1 MVDRFDRLGSSD
13 TIRQIDTGVISCRR
27 CPRLVAWRE
36 EVARNKRAAYS
47 HEDYWGRPVP
57 GFGDPKARLLV
68 VLGKFAFDQ
77 LWRILQEAR
86 ESMPSPRPHFG
97 HGLEVWARAKELI
110 KEG

>member
-57 GFGDPKARLLV
+57 GFGHLAARLLV
-68 VLGKFAFDQ
+68 ERMFD
-77 LWRILQEAR
+77 R
-86 ESMPSPRPHFG
+86 
-97 HGLEVWARAKELI
+97 VWARAKNLI
-110 KEG
+110 REG